1 MDIEIC
7 KRCENFHS
15 YEGSWVGCRLEKT
28 YEGFFVMKHYVT
40 DYVQFEASKECPWYA
55 EHFVFDCN
63 RKSIN
68 EMEGNHEKKL

>member
-7 KRCENFHS
+7 RRCDKFHS
-15 YEGSWVGCRLEKT
+15 YSSWVGCELNKAC
-28 YEGFFVMKHYVT
+28 EGFRISMQYVT
-40 DYVQFEASKECPWYA
+40 DYVRFEASKECPWYA

-63 RKSIN
+63 RKSRN